1 MNDGHLEAEMP
12 DKHPE
17 AAGLIPLPKLPEP
30 LLEGV
35 DYELWG
41 QNVTEDCYTAKQMQ
55 AYAREHEAEVT
66 RRLAA
71 KHERVRINYAV
82 LHEFADATR
91 ISYNGLCTAVRA
103 ALSAD
108 PAPMRKA
115 TRDEKIARPG
125 VYEVPADPAPP
136 AQEPKS
142 NQNPWREFIESV
154 IAGGNEFRLRKWHDL
169 MDDLDRL
176 YASPPAPAAQPVEPS
191 DAAQPPTPAP
201 QPAPAQKP
209 VAWIDPADFE
219 TLEQDGWCVVHAA
232 QSDPGADHAA
242 SIPLYA
248 PLSHPMTTAP
258 TPPAQEPKADMNK
271 RGAFDGSPDAV
282 IQRLRANLRVVT
294 DAYEMLLDEGR
305 FPPKGRSQ
313 DDQDATV
320 GWWERAGERI
330 RQAREALATEV
341 ADTSPTEPAARE
353 PAPEWS
359 NGLRRKVHEWH
370 ERAVALGADGIELVI
385 HAAEVA
391 KRRGELRT
399 TDGVVTEWVFPKAAA
414 RDSGA
419 VQAWADVLAERKR
432 HIEHEGFTPAHDDSH
447 AVSELA
453 AAAGCYALFADA
465 YPNRGEPPVAW
476 PWEAAWWKPK
486 DFRRDSVRAAALL
499 LAGIE
504 AYDRRA
510 AATPPHPTAEGE
522 AG

>member
-176 YASPPAPAAQPVEPS
+176 YASPPAPAAQPVER
-191 DAAQPPTPAP
+191 
-201 QPAPAQKP
+201 
-209 VAWIDPADFE
+209 
-219 TLEQDGWCVVHAA
+219 LEQNGIEIDFLRL
-232 QSDPGADHAA
+232 A
-242 SIPLYA
+242 SSA
-248 PLSHPMTTAP
+248 PP
-258 TPPAQEPKADMNK
+258 
-271 RGAFDGSPDAV
+271 
-282 IQRLRANLRVVT
+282 
-294 DAYEMLLDEGR
+294 
-305 FPPKGRSQ
+305 
-313 DDQDATV
+313 
-320 GWWERAGERI
+320 
-330 RQAREALATEV
+330 
-341 ADTSPTEPAARE
+341 EPAAARDSGSGSTRNE
-353 PAPEWS
+353 GAKGLSIWHDMDCAPLDGTLVRLLVKFDNHAIEDTGDPTATIGSHNDGEW
-359 NGLRRKVHEWH
+359 NFVGWCWHTDEWT
-370 ERAVALGADGIELVI
+370 RGSGDLLGWLPM
-385 HAAEVA
+385 
-391 KRRGELRT
+391 
-399 TDGVVTEWVFPKAAA
+399 FPDDTPPHPTAAA